1 MPIALAADLDDINQ
15 RFSTALLALESAL
28 KPDVPNAAELGK
40 RRAALARIASER
52 LRFVYNRLCPM
63 LASGP
68 TANHAIAA
76 RQLRERV
83 AGLIAESNRHIGEWS
98 TARIA
103 ADWQGYGAATRTMAT
118 QARAVLAMERRD
130 IYPLLATIPATR
142 DAA

>member
-1 MPIALAADLDDINQ
+1 MPIALAADLDDLNQ
-15 RFSTALLALESAL
+15 RFTTALLALESAL
-28 KPDVPNAAELGK
+28 RPDTPNTAELGK

-52 LRFVYNRLCPM
+52 LRFVYHRLCPM

-68 TANHAIAA
+68 TPNHAIAA
-76 RQLRERV
+76 RKLRERV
-83 AGLIAESNRHIGEWS
+83 AKLIAESNAHIGEWS

-103 ADWQGYGAATRTMAT
+103 ADWAGYGVATRTMAA

-130 IYPLLATIPATR
+130 IYPLLATIAVAR